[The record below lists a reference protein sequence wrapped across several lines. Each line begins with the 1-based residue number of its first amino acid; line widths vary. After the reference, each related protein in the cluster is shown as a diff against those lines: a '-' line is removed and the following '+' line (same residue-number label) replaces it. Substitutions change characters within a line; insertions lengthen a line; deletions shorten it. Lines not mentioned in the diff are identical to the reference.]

1 MATDS
6 ENTRKRQLDL
16 MRSLYKT
23 LEELRKTGSNIT
35 IWGPMSNKHSLTV
48 MIEPSNY
55 CYTHQRW
62 SVGDHCLWCEP
73 EEFKGAG
80 VA

>member
-1 MATDS
+1 MASDS
-6 ENTRKRQLDL
+6 DTRKRQLDL

-23 LEELRKTGSNIT
+23 LDELRKTGSNIT
-35 IWGPMSNKHSLTV
+35 IWGPMSNRHSLTV
-48 MIEPSNY
+48 MVEPSFY

-62 SVGDHCLWCEP
+62 SVGDRCLWCKP
-73 EEFKGAG
+73 DEFDGEG

>member
-1 MATDS
+1 MASDS
-6 ENTRKRQLDL
+6 DTRKRQLDL

-23 LEELRKTGSNIT
+23 LDELRKTGSNVT
-35 IWGPMSNKHSLTV
+35 IWGPKGGDSLTV
-48 MIEPSNY
+48 MVEPSFY

-62 SVGDHCLWCEP
+62 SVGDRCLWCKPDDFDGE
-73 EEFKGAG
+73 G